1 MINLFK
7 VSVLIDDYIYM
18 GNGGDSHVQNLDLPV
33 GMGVSANIKYWAY
46 IQLYRNSWNLNWE
59 HMGMNGNS

>member
-7 VSVLIDDYIYM
+7 VSVLLDDYIYM

-33 GMGVSANIKYWAY
+33 GMGVPT
-46 IQLYRNSWNLNWE
+46 
-59 HMGMNGNS
+59 